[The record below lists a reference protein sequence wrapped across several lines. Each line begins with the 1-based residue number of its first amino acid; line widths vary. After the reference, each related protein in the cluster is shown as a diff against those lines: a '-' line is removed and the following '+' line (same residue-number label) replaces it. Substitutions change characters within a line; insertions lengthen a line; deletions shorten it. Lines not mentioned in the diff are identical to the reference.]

1 MEKKQIGYRDEQIQA
16 DFEADNRQEK
26 FYILSKLHS
35 RAKVIPNISQKLIS
49 QPKIKKANLFLEP
62 ISIKR
67 DLGYKEKL
75 QIVQNILPSA
85 KRIKHTSTP
94 QGRGVQFKHPN
105 RIISKQHNTSVY
117 RFYSFFLSHIE

>member
-1 MEKKQIGYRDEQIQA
+1 MEKKPIRYRDEQIQA
-16 DFEADNRQEK
+16 DFESDKKQGK
-26 FYILSKLHS
+26 FYIFSKLHS
-35 RAKVIPNISQKLIS
+35 RAKEIPNLSQKLIS
-49 QPKIKKANLFLEP
+49 QPKTKIANLFLEP
-62 ISIKR
+62 INIKR

-75 QIVQNILPSA
+75 QIVQSILPST

-105 RIISKQHNTSVY
+105 RIVSKHHSTSVY